1 MLARMGDGAIQMVF
15 AQSAGNHLRGHAGAA
30 ELFTQSVGE
39 NRFRHDATRSLYPE
53 MEQVSAVQSRRIL
66 S

>member
-1 MLARMGDGAIQMVF
+1 ME
-15 AQSAGNHLRGHAGAA
+15 QSRWYGRRVRVTTSVDTQAPP